1 MSVRGSDLSPS
12 ARKPQN
18 PERDQKICFLREEEG
33 LTFRAI
39 GKIVGLSRQRVGKIL
54 EREGVSITFPRW
66 NEPDWAV
73 IDKAIR
79 YRRGGWT
86 LKEIAKEFDLSE
98 GTIFKYTNG
107 RF

>member
-1 MSVRGSDLSPS
+1 M
-12 ARKPQN
+12 
-18 PERDQKICFLREEEG
+18 
-33 LTFRAI
+33 
-39 GKIVGLSRQRVGKIL
+39 

-86 LKEIAKEFDLSE
+86 LKEIAKEFNLSE